1 MRWPLG
7 AVSDIAEIISG
18 YAFKSEWFGSGFDK
32 VIRIGDLQDGR
43 VQLDSALCVDAKIN
57 NVSSQFK
64 ILPKDILMALSGA
77 TVGKIAIAQER
88 DAGAYINQRV
98 AIIRGKTPEAAE
110 FLKYVFS
117 GALQEKLLL
126 SAGGAAQPNLSP
138 KSLALMEIPL
148 PPLSEQKRIAAI
160 LDKADSIRRKRQQA
174 IKLADEF
181 LRSVFLDMFGDP
193 VTNPKGWDRK
203 ELGDYIAEG
212 DRINY
217 GIVQPGDEVE
227 NGVPIVRVGDFKSG
241 KIDKSNL
248 KRVSLDIDKKH
259 LKSKLVG
266 DEILIAC
273 VGATAGK
280 VALADMSLSG
290 FNTVRAVTR
299 VRLNEKVNRHYF
311 FRYLQSPFVQQYF
324 QKQLRTV
331 GQPTLNGT
339 QIAQTPILIP
349 DVKHQQKYLEVATK
363 VDLWI
368 SSIEDQNNQ
377 LTTFIGSL
385 TQKAFSGSL

>member
-1 MRWPLG
+1 MSWPLG

-64 ILPKDILMALSGA
+64 IRPKDILMALSGA

-126 SAGGAAQPNLSP
+126 SAGGAAQPNLST

-148 PPLSEQKRIAAI
+148 PPLAEQKRIAAI
-160 LDKADSIRRKRQQA
+160 LDKADAIRRKRQQA

-193 VTNPKGWDRK
+193 VTNPKGWEVRK
-203 ELGDYIAEG
+203 VGDVVDCIVPGRDKPKSFTGKIPWVTTHDLLHLKTTHQSKSSIGLTDTEVKEVKAKIVPTGSVIMTCVGDLGVISIASNDFVINQQLHAFLPSIEVNNYFLMYALSFQKNFMLAMASSTTLPYMNKTICNSVPVILPSIAKQNEFGKVCQTVVKKRDIAELSMK
-212 DRINY
+212 NY
-217 GIVQPGDEVE
+217 C
-227 NGVPIVRVGDFKSG
+227 
-241 KIDKSNL
+241 L
-248 KRVSLDIDKKH
+248 
-259 LKSKLVG
+259 
-266 DEILIAC
+266 LI
-273 VGATAGK
+273 
-280 VALADMSLSG
+280 
-290 FNTVRAVTR
+290 
-299 VRLNEKVNRHYF
+299 
-311 FRYLQSPFVQQYF
+311 
-324 QKQLRTV
+324 
-331 GQPTLNGT
+331 
-339 QIAQTPILIP
+339 
-349 DVKHQQKYLEVATK
+349 
-363 VDLWI
+363 
-368 SSIEDQNNQ
+368 
-377 LTTFIGSL
+377 
-385 TQKAFSGSL
+385 